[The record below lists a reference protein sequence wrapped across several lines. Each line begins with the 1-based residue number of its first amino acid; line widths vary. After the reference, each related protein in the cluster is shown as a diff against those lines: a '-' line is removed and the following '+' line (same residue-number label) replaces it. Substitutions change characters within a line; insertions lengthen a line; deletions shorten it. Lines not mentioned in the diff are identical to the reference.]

1 MGLQLH
7 VLCPTRRPDFSE
19 MRLPPCSNNGR
30 AKWWGSSLLQKR
42 IIRQN
47 FTVNLVQKR
56 QSEDCPP
63 ERDWFNQSVAAE
75 GGLIVP
81 FPHPFKSESESQG
94 IICQH
99 CIIGYIFQEWS
110 LILLL
115 SYWFSLAII
124 VNIGQGWRFEMHLL
138 LNLAAHSSLESINQ
152 GLTPCQS
159 FKKWNLGIIK
169 VKVKV
174 HNSQES
180 LKLSALL
187 FLPSCQKEV
196 G

>member
-81 FPHPFKSESESQG
+81 FPHPFKSENKV
-94 IICQH
+94 
-99 CIIGYIFQEWS
+99 
-110 LILLL
+110 L
-115 SYWFSLAII
+115 
-124 VNIGQGWRFEMHLL
+124 
-138 LNLAAHSSLESINQ
+138 
-152 GLTPCQS
+152 
-159 FKKWNLGIIK
+159 K
-169 VKVKV
+169 VKVKAKA
-174 HNSQES
+174 S
-180 LKLSALL
+180 SA
-187 FLPSCQKEV
+187 SIA
-196 G
+196 